1 MPILR
6 WFARRPVT
14 SRSPIMMRPKSGCS
28 KPATMRRV
36 VVLPQPLG
44 PRNETNS
51 PCSTER
57 SKSCTTRL
65 PAKLFCRPSM
75 ARKVIHSCR
84 SIGARG
90 DAAAAEYLDD
100 PHAAPGNEE
109 CDHGQSRRLV
119 GTIGADQLQVGAEG
133 GPI

>member
-1 MPILR
+1 
-6 WFARRPVT
+6 
-14 SRSPIMMRPKSGCS
+14 MRPESGCS
-28 KPATMRRV
+28 KPATMRNV

-51 PCSTER
+51 PCSTAR

-75 ARKVIHSCR
+75 ERKVMCSCR

-90 DAAAAEYLDD
+90 DAAAAEDLDD
-100 PHAAPGNEE
+100 AHAAPGDQER
-109 CDHGQSRRLV
+109 DHGQGRGLV
-119 GTIGADQLQVGAEG
+119 GPVGADQLQVGAEG
-133 GPI
+133 